1 MGELGGRVHL
11 RPIGGGKEWEAVP
24 ETEKAP
30 STREGTECPPGR
42 QEQQQ
47 SVWAVKRVIG
57 RYAGV
62 LFIIMISG
70 SCGLVIGMALA
81 LDP

>member
-1 MGELGGRVHL
+1 MRTV
-11 RPIGGGKEWEAVP
+11 
-24 ETEKAP
+24 
-30 STREGTECPPGR
+30 
-42 QEQQQ
+42 
-47 SVWAVKRVIG
+47 G

-81 LDP
+81 IDQ